1 MSSERFTFGGVTVEI
16 RGESDWIHSKQSA
29 LFHAEP
35 SAKTD
40 HLISLEYAKSA
51 PAVPPCATKSGPVN
65 RWTED
70 DAVHTL
76 KVYGTDQFAYSVR
89 TPGQTRLSYGLGY
102 RDTMYSQAILE
113 SADLFD
119 ILADYGRLVLHSSF
133 IIVNGV
139 ALLFTGPSG
148 IGKSTQASLWQEYAS
163 ADIINGDRSLIRLD
177 DLTANGVFY
186 SGTSRICQNASAPI
200 RAIVL
205 LSKSGENTLRRAGAK
220 EAFAALLSQCAY
232 YQWDAESASRMT
244 LLAAQLVERANVY
257 CLSCRVDES
266 AVRLLQNELFGG
278 QNGN

>member
-1 MSSERFTFGGVTVEI
+1 MNSERFTFGGITVEI
-16 RGESDWIHSKQSA
+16 RGEGNWIRSKQSA

-40 HLISLEYAKSA
+40 HLISLEYAWSA
-51 PAVPPCATKSGPVN
+51 PAVPPCAVKSGPVS
-65 RWTED
+65 RWTEGE
-70 DAVHTL
+70 AVHTL
-76 KVYGTDQFAYSVR
+76 KVYGTDRFAYSVR
-89 TPGQTRLSYGLGY
+89 TPGQTRLSCGLGY

-133 IIVNGV
+133 IIVNGR

-148 IGKSTQASLWQEYAS
+148 IGKSTQASLWHDYAS

-205 LSKSGENTLRRAGAK
+205 LSKSGENTLRVAGAK

-244 LLAAQLVERANVY
+244 LLAAQLVEKANVY
-257 CLSCRVDES
+257 CLSCRADES